1 MIGDLIP
8 LLAFTA
14 LVVIARNVFE
24 AYVLDRAQRQAEVRE
39 FAHARTAHPVRRPHP
54 LHRADAA
61 SRKAG

>member
-24 AYVLDRAQRQAEVRE
+24 AYVLERAQQRAEVRE
-39 FAHARTAHPVRRPHP
+39 LAEVRMAHREHRDPRAGGRTHAPH
-54 LHRADAA
+54 
-61 SRKAG
+61 